1 MKEGEQGCGLLCH
14 TNLCDFVFV
23 EMTLKN
29 VFFEPRAFL
38 TSNP

>member
-14 TNLCDFVFV
+14 MNFCDFVFV

-29 VFFEPRAFL
+29 VFEPRAF
-38 TSNP
+38 